1 MLGVMVMG
9 LGGRAL
15 TLQELGRREAEV
27 ERVGRSKGRHPPV
40 LSTISLRW
48 VLLTLF
54 VAGTAHMGFTAQSDS
69 GGCAASSHEEQ
80 KE

>member
-27 ERVGRSKGRHPPV
+27 ERVGKSKGRHPPV

-48 VLLTLF
+48 VLTLF
-54 VAGTAHMGFTAQSDS
+54 AAGTAHMGFTAQSDS